1 MHIDKIRLLLLCVAW
16 LKVIID
22 ITVGQSAL
30 FIANLGLLSLL
41 LFIVL
46 TFRRPKK
53 ESLTIITILVIVA
66 FFMLEHL
73 PSFEDYLSAG
83 RFTLVFAALLPTMK
97 LVRSTSL
104 NMRSV
109 KKSQDLLRNIPTN
122 ISTSGFQ
129 IASHFFG
136 SVINTVTFSILSAAL
151 PENSENI
158 TVRLLLKP
166 VCVE

>member
-83 RFTLVFAALLPTMK
+83 RFTLVFFCI
-97 LVRSTSL
+97 TSNYETFQFYFFKCEKCKKISGLAKKYSYKHL
-104 NMRSV
+104 NFRFSDCFSFFW
-109 KKSQDLLRNIPTN
+109 KRN
-122 ISTSGFQ
+122 
-129 IASHFFG
+129 
-136 SVINTVTFSILSAAL
+136 
-151 PENSENI
+151 
-158 TVRLLLKP
+158 
-166 VCVE
+166 